1 MKIYS
6 SSKGAK
12 KNRTK
17 LLYSLIAIAS
27 VTIIVLSVVLTA
39 VFSKNESKPVVVPP
53 IIETPS
59 DDVGGDGTTV
69 DKPVVDNPV
78 VDNPVVDK
86 PVVDEPTIKDP
97 VLDTGS
103 KVQSFSLPIENASVI
118 REAAIDKLVYMP
130 SLNMWKTHAGV
141 DFAASENAPVKAI
154 ASGKVES
161 VEETTLEGVVVT
173 ISHEDGLISVYK
185 SLASASVSAG
195 DSVLQGTT
203 IGVAGTMLTEKT
215 DGVHLHLEMTLN
227 GELVDPLLYLDA
239 EINK

>member
-12 KNRTK
+12 KNKTK

-27 VTIIVLSVVLTA
+27 IGIIVLSVVLTA

-59 DDVGGDGTTV
+59 DDTSGGATV
-69 DKPVVDNPV
+69 DK
-78 VDNPVVDK
+78 PVVDK
-86 PVVDEPTIKDP
+86 PVVDEPTVKDP

-103 KVQSFSLPIENASVI
+103 KVEPFSLPIENASVI
-118 REAAIDKLVYMP
+118 REAALDKLVYMP
-130 SLNMWKTHAGV
+130 SLNMWKTHSGV
-141 DFAASENAPVKAI
+141 DFEASENASVKAI

-173 ISHEDGLISVYK
+173 ISHEDGLTSIYK
-185 SLASASVSAG
+185 SLASASVSVG
-195 DSVLQGTT
+195 DVVFQGTT
-203 IGVAGTMLTEKT
+203 IGVAGTMLTEKA

-239 EINK
+239 EIDK

>member
-12 KNRTK
+12 KNKTK

-59 DDVGGDGTTV
+59 DDVGGGDTV
-69 DKPVVDNPV
+69 DKPVVDTPV
-78 VDNPVVDK
+78 VDKPVVDK

-103 KVQSFSLPIENASVI
+103 TVQSFSLPVENASVI

-141 DFAASENAPVKAI
+141 DFSATENAPVKAI

-173 ISHEDGLISVYK
+173 ISHEDGLVSVYK

-215 DGVHLHLEMTLN
+215 DGVHVHLEMTLN

-239 EINK
+239 EIDK